1 MDAFVYYFRINRKLN
16 LPLVKTKVVML
27 RKTVLKALR
36 RNLIDNLPFG
46 NFHLEKTEVQDRSLS
61 ADELDKLITTPLKSR
76 TQRFIRDMFVF
87 STFTGLSFADLNKL
101 TWKDI
106 VAEDDGSRWISTC
119 RQKTK
124 TAFNVKLLS
133 IPVQI
138 MERYNESAYNERIF
152 PIMNL
157 GYMNIGLKRIA
168 SNCKIDRTLT
178 FHMSR
183 HTFASQIC
191 ISQDVPIESVSRMLG
206 HMDIRTTQR
215 YARISNEKIIND
227 MKRLSNKISNIKTIN
242 T

>member
-1 MDAFVYYFRINRKLN
+1 
-16 LPLVKTKVVML
+16 ML
-27 RKTVLKALR
+27 KKTVLKALS

-46 NFHLEKTEVQDRSLS
+46 DFHLEKTEVQDRSLS
-61 ADELDKLITTPLKSR
+61 ADELDKLIATPLKSR

-106 VAEDDGSRWISTC
+106 VAEDDGSHWISTC

-124 TAFNVKLLS
+124 TAFNVKLLN
-133 IPVQI
+133 IPIQI
-138 MERYNESAYNERIF
+138 MERYNESADNERVF
-152 PIMNL
+152 PLMNL
-157 GYMNIGLKRIA
+157 GYINIGLKHVA
-168 SNCKIDRTLT
+168 ANCKIDRILS

-183 HTFASQIC
+183 HTFATQIC
-191 ISQDVPIESVSRMLG
+191 ISQGVPIESVSRMLG

-215 YARISNEKIIND
+215 YARFSNEKIIND
-227 MKRLSNKISNIKTIN
+227 MKKLSSRSKTIN